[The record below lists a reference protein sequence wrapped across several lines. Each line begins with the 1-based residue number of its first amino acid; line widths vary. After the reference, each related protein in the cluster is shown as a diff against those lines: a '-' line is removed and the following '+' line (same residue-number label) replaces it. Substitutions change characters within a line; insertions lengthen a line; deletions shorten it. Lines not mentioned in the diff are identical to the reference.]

1 MGGRIIGEGDS
12 TAEVRGSNT
21 LVVGRI
27 AGVRGNNTLVVGSIA
42 RVRGINTL
50 VVGRIAEVRGTNTL
64 VVGRSAG
71 VRGSNTLV
79 VGSVAAVQG
88 RKTLVGGSTASAF
101 DDTFWSGCALQ
112 GEKHTSEEV
121 WRLRNSR
128 PWRTFCLLQ
137 SCPISPSA
145 RLLHRFK
152 VCVYAMRCISINCIY
167 IF

>member
-1 MGGRIIGEGDS
+1 MLALGDTGHLALGWRLARLLGVLRGVYHCLVGGRITGEGDS

-27 AGVRGNNTLVVGSIA
+27 AGVRG
-42 RVRGINTL
+42 
-50 VVGRIAEVRGTNTL
+50 
-64 VVGRSAG
+64 
-71 VRGSNTLV
+71 SNTLV
-79 VGSVAAVQG
+79 VGSMAVVRG
-88 RKTLVGGSTASAF
+88 SKTLVGGSTASAF

-128 PWRTFCLLQ
+128 PWRSYCLLQ
-137 SCPISPSA
+137 TCPISPSA
-145 RLLHRFK
+145 RWLHRFK
-152 VCVYAMRCISINCIY
+152 VCVYAMRCVSINCIC

>member
-42 RVRGINTL
+42 RVWGINTL
-50 VVGRIAEVRGTNTL
+50 VVGRIAEVRG
-64 VVGRSAG
+64 
-71 VRGSNTLV
+71 SNTLV
-79 VGSVAAVQG
+79 VGSMAVVRG
-88 RKTLVGGSTASAF
+88 SKTLVGGSTASAF

-112 GEKHTSEEV
+112 GERHTSEEV

-128 PWRTFCLLQ
+128 PWRSFCLLQ
-137 SCPISPSA
+137 TCPISPSA
-145 RLLHRFK
+145 RWLHRFK
-152 VCVYAMRCISINCIY
+152 VCVYAMRCVSIN
-167 IF
+167 